1 MEGEASKKVTI
12 QSALWPSI
20 PSPSSKGNASTS
32 QPAAAKRPLNIQDI
46 FPRPKAPPKND

>member
-32 QPAAAKRPLNIQDI
+32 NPAAAKWPLNIQEFI
-46 FPRPKAPPKND
+46 PHPKAPPN